1 MMRKIIQGM
10 SESSEHTNPT
20 VPAVDGMTI
29 RRPEMR
35 PTVAVL
41 FPNILFL
48 ITNPIKGNQ

>member
-10 SESSEHTNPT
+10 RESSEHTSPT
-20 VPAVDGMTI
+20 VPAVEGMII

-41 FPNILFL
+41 FPNMLFQGG
-48 ITNPIKGNQ
+48 KRQRKQ